1 MGWLLKKDFQ
11 SIKIESW
18 EEMAPSLQLDR
29 IMSACNAWNYG
40 SYLVTMKDKT
50 NRSRMTVNND

>member
-1 MGWLLKKDFQ
+1 MRKDFQ

-18 EEMAPSLQLDR
+18 EEMAPSLQLDHV
-29 IMSACNAWNYG
+29 MSAWDAWNYG